1 MSSSLYLQLR
11 CETLQS
17 VLPTFMSTLHSSYC
31 NANLNTLAVT
41 LFTNSGHYMVTWGRD
56 FSDFLEQNGL
66 ALAIIPSWT
75 GTKNQSDLDL

>member
-17 VLPTFMSTLHSSYC
+17 VLPTFMSTLHASYC

-41 LFTNSGHYMVTWGRD
+41 LFTNSGHCIYGDMSAKNVQKPIKLPIWKEIC
-56 FSDFLEQNGL
+56 FSHYPYLE
-66 ALAIIPSWT
+66 
-75 GTKNQSDLDL
+75 K